1 MTAICF
7 ATVEDAVKFTGIM
20 NKELCVDVSAQT
32 YKPNCP
38 PVALTKLPL
47 ITTPTMI
54 DKLLVLFDKALK
66 QTAAK

>member
-1 MTAICF
+1 
-7 ATVEDAVKFTGIM
+7 VKFTGIM

-47 ITTPTMI
+47 ITTPAMA
-54 DKLLVLFDKALK
+54 DKLVALFAKALDK
-66 QTAAK
+66 TSGK